1 MEAEN
6 IRAEELRERLE
17 NGGQLNLL
25 DVREPIEF
33 TTYNIGGINIPLGKL
48 IDRANNLTILKTK
61 KLLLFV
67 KWVYKAKPASKS
79 SAHMV
84 LETCV
89 TRKAACWLCIN
100 CINLSCYV

>member
-48 IDRANNLTILKTK
+48 IDRAKNLNYIKNEEIIVICKMGLRSETSRHILSQLGFENVRNLEGGLLALH
-61 KLLLFV
+61 KL
-67 KWVYKAKPASKS
+67 
-79 SAHMV
+79 H
-84 LETCV
+84 
-89 TRKAACWLCIN
+89 
-100 CINLSCYV
+100 

>member
-48 IDRANNLTILKTK
+48 IDRANNLNYTKNEEIIVICKMGLRSETGQQILRAHGFRNVHNPEGGLALH
-61 KLLLFV
+61 KL
-67 KWVYKAKPASKS
+67 
-79 SAHMV
+79 H
-84 LETCV
+84 
-89 TRKAACWLCIN
+89 
-100 CINLSCYV
+100 

>member
-1 MEAEN
+1 MED
-6 IRAEELRERLE
+6 IRADELLNRLQ
-17 NGGQLNLL
+17 NRGPLHLPNVL
-25 DVREPIEF
+25 EPTGF
-33 TTYNIGGINIPLGKL
+33 PTYNIGGTNIPLGKL
-48 IDRANNLTILKTK
+48 DAAANNLTILKTK

-67 KWVYKAKPASKS
+67 KWVYEAKPASKS